1 MTASTQCTLPES
13 NEVFNP
19 LLQRFGVPMGY
30 GGPHASFLATA
41 EENKRIMP
49 GRIIGAVL
57 SVYHLRL
64 ELAIL
69 VTLTGDSVV
78 IKPR

>member
-57 SVYHLRL
+57 AADLRL

-78 IKPR
+78 LKPW

>member
-1 MTASTQCTLPES
+1 MLSGEALPVHVVCFHNDCSMLCTLFVA
-13 NEVFNP
+13 NECLAP

-49 GRIIGAVL
+49 GRIIGAV
-57 SVYHLRL
+57 SP
-64 ELAIL
+64 
-69 VTLTGDSVV
+69 S
-78 IKPR
+78 